1 MKSWYKKVLV
11 LLACACCCVGF
22 CFGQT
27 FYAAGESL
35 ETTILF
41 THDTHSHIV
50 SAEDL
55 EGNEYGGYT
64 RLYTLLKRYRTAY
77 ENNGPVLTF
86 DAGDFSMGTL
96 FQTLYTTE
104 ASELRLLGK
113 MGFDV
118 TTFGNHEYDY
128 RDEGLA
134 AMLNAAMNSK
144 DKLPEIVIANYYPP
158 VEGDEGYTEGSEAV
172 WKAFEKYGVKE
183 YTMLERDGIRYA
195 VFGILGKDADEY
207 SPMSGMVWEDYVDA
221 AERVV
226 EEIKANE
233 DYDYIICLSHSGTDA
248 DESKS
253 EDHKLAKAVDGID
266 VIISAHTH
274 TTLKEPVIVNDT
286 IIVSAGS
293 YTKNLGV
300 LRIAKDAEGKTKVVD
315 YTLVPADASVD
326 EDKVI
331 IHAANKY
338 KDIIADTYLSGYG
351 MEYDQVLAYSDFD
364 FEGISKAQKEL
375 PLGNLI
381 ADSYI
386 YAVKQAEGENYVNVD
401 IAVTANGVIR
411 DTLSAGNITVADV
424 FNVSSLGVG
433 ADGTPGYPLIA
444 VYIRGSEIKD
454 AFEVDAS
461 VTPLMDVAQ
470 LHASGVC
477 WSYNTKRIIFNKVT
491 DSYLVSEDGTRQEIE
506 DDKLYRVVTGLY
518 CGQMLGAVNGK
529 SFGILSITPRD
540 AEGNPINNL
549 EDYIICDA
557 EGNEVKE
564 WYALASYLDS
574 FEEKDGVSVIPDRY
588 RDAEGRKSVYESLN
602 IVELL
607 KSPNWITITIIGVV
621 LVLICVIVFCVVY
634 GKRRKRHKRT
644 RSSNY
649 KF

>member
-1 MKSWYKKVLV
+1 MRSCYKKVLM
-11 LLACACCCVGF
+11 LLACACVVLCL
-22 CFGQT
+22 GQRT
-27 FYAAGESL
+27 YAAGESL

-50 SAEDL
+50 SSTDSD
-55 EGNEYGGYT
+55 GNEYGGYT
-64 RLYTLLKRYRTAY
+64 RLYTLLKRYRAVY
-77 ENNGPVLTF
+77 ENNGPVLTL

-134 AMLNAAMNSK
+134 AMFNAAMNSG
-144 DKLPEIVIANYYPP
+144 DELPEIVIANYYPP
-158 VEGDEGYTEGSEAV
+158 VEGEEGYTEGSKAV
-172 WKAFEKYGVKE
+172 WNAFEGYGVKE

-195 VFGILGKDADEY
+195 VFGIFGEDADEY
-207 SPMSGMVWEDYVDA
+207 SPMSGMVWEDYIDA
-221 AERVV
+221 AGRVV

-233 DYDYIICLSHSGTDA
+233 DYDYIICLSHSGTDE
-248 DESKS
+248 DVSKS

-274 TTLKEPVIVNDT
+274 TTLHEPIIVNDT
-286 IIVSAGS
+286 IIVSAGC

-300 LRIAKDAEGKTKVVD
+300 LRIAKDAEGNTRVVD
-315 YTLVPADASVD
+315 YMLVPADETVK
-326 EDKVI
+326 EDNVI
-331 IHAANKY
+331 VHAANEY
-338 KDIIADTYLSGYG
+338 KEIIADTYLSGYG

-364 FEGISKAQKEL
+364 FEAKSNEQKEL

-386 YAVKQAEGENYVNVD
+386 YAVKQAEGEAYINVD

-444 VYIRGSEIKD
+444 VYIKGSELKD

-470 LHASGVC
+470 LHASGAC
-477 WSYNTKRIIFNKVT
+477 WSYNTKRIIFNKLT
-491 DSYLVSEDGTRQEIE
+491 EAYLVREDGTRQEIE
-506 DDKLYRVVTGLY
+506 DDALYRVVTGLY

-540 AEGNPINNL
+540 EEGNPIKNL

-574 FEEKDGVSVIPDRY
+574 FEEKDGVSVVPDRY
-588 RDAEGRKSVYESLN
+588 SEAEGRKNVYESLN
-602 IVELL
+602 PIELL
-607 KSPNWITITIIGVV
+607 KSPNWITITVIGVV
-621 LVLICVIVFCVVY
+621 LVLVCVIVFCVVY
-634 GKRRKRHKRT
+634 GRRRKRHKRAG
-644 RSSNY
+644 NGY